1 MPVRQRG
8 LVVYVSV
15 AHALIH
21 TIEFSY
27 AALLLRIDN
36 EFGAGLFVLGIV
48 ANGFA
53 FTFGISALPS
63 GVLVDRLGS
72 QRVLFIAFA
81 TAAVASLLVATAP
94 NPVLLGLFLGLL
106 GLSIGLYHP
115 AGISLIAQVA
125 AQGGGTAGRGLALGW
140 HGVAGNL
147 GIAAAPLLAIGVAET
162 LDWRWA
168 YVLLAFLALLVAAS
182 LRMVRLERPDAPTAD
197 APTPEPAL
205 PRAEPAPQAAPPVPA
220 AVAAPAQ
227 PRGRALLPLLL
238 VYGVFVLNGFVY
250 RGSLTFLPAH
260 LEGRLNISWFGLD
273 EVWLAGSLT
282 TLALLAGA
290 FGQLFGGALSERYR
304 LERLAVP
311 LTLSMLPFLVL
322 IGLTSG
328 LPLVFFAALFV
339 FTNFSGQPIYT
350 GLIADYAPRGAL
362 GRSYGISFFAG
373 FGIGSL
379 AATVAGFF
387 AARWGTDSV
396 FLMLSAFV
404 LVTLVL
410 AVGIWRLGEAAGRPP
425 PPHREEAATGW
436 GGN

>member
-1 MPVRQRG
+1 M
-8 LVVYVSV
+8 
-15 AHALIH
+15 
-21 TIEFSY
+21 
-27 AALLLRIDN
+27 
-36 EFGAGLFVLGIV
+36 
-48 ANGFA
+48 
-53 FTFGISALPS
+53 
-63 GVLVDRLGS
+63 
-72 QRVLFIAFA
+72 
-81 TAAVASLLVATAP
+81 
-94 NPVLLGLFLGLL
+94 
-106 GLSIGLYHP
+106 
-115 AGISLIAQVA
+115 
-125 AQGGGTAGRGLALGW
+125 
-140 HGVAGNL
+140 
-147 GIAAAPLLAIGVAET
+147 
-162 LDWRWA
+162 
-168 YVLLAFLALLVAAS
+168 
-182 LRMVRLERPDAPTAD
+182 
-197 APTPEPAL
+197 
-205 PRAEPAPQAAPPVPA
+205 
-220 AVAAPAQ
+220 
-227 PRGRALLPLLL
+227 
-238 VYGVFVLNGFVY
+238 
-250 RGSLTFLPAH
+250 
-260 LEGRLNISWFGLD
+260 
-273 EVWLAGSLT
+273 WLAGSLT

-410 AVGIWRLGEAAGRPP
+410 ALGIWRLGEAAARPP

-436 GGN
+436 GGE